1 MSFFAPQTK
10 RITIVGPS
18 GDNYVTV
25 RKLTYGER
33 QKVMS
38 EAMVID
44 VKGGRADDTNVT
56 IDAAKMQE
64 LQLVAAIVSWE
75 GADFDRPLSRAN
87 VLDLPFEVA
96 AEITAGIEELNE
108 PAPDDEKKG

>member
-1 MSFFAPQTK
+1 
-10 RITIVGPS
+10 
-18 GDNYVTV
+18 V

-33 QKVMS
+33 QAIMS

-44 VKGGRADDTNVT
+44 VKGGRTDETNVQ

-64 LQLVAAIVSWE
+64 LQLIKAIVSWE
-75 GADFDRPLSRAN
+75 GPDFDRPLSRQS

-96 AEITAGIEELNE
+96 AEITAGIETLNE
-108 PAPDDEKKG
+108 PLPEDEKKE